1 MRRHTLRTASLD
13 PKKALLQ
20 KRVSGAPTW
29 ERWLEESDRLA
40 SDIRS
45 RRGGDDLPVDEL
57 LRQSRQDLEHRG
69 E

>member
-20 KRVSGAPTW
+20 KRVSGARTW
-29 ERWLEESDRLA
+29 ERWLEETDRLA

-45 RRGGDDLPVDEL
+45 RRGGDLPVDEL